1 MEGLR
6 TTVPHRPAARLLAA
20 WVALVIAT
28 LTGPL
33 ASSARAAAIP
43 ATTAAVRSTM
53 SLIYQ
58 QPWVESSAGL
68 RLRLGIDSPLP
79 ASRLGL
85 KVVLYSETTTRD
97 AFEATLGG
105 AEPASEVPI
114 DSVPAGGTIPLAG
127 IDHGGKVD
135 LHLPVDTGNSS
146 SGSTT
151 SPVLSLDCTTYCPGV
166 YPLEFVL
173 FDTELGTQLASLT
186 TYLVYAPPQ
195 TGALKLDVATVLP
208 LGYQPALGASGAS
221 LLGARRLNAL
231 TAMGN
236 VLDAFAPGTLSVAV
250 HGQLLAAL
258 ARDHR
263 PAARGV
269 VVRLAHALGGTTPSE
284 QLVAAPFSAIDPT
297 ALAHAGL
304 GAEVATQLG
313 VSRRVD
319 SSTLGL
325 EPPPSPAV
333 VATPLGPAGLQ
344 ALATAGAHELVVP
357 AASLAG
363 PAPATTTVTPYRLIP
378 GSPDAGSVVFAADTG
393 LGARF
398 DDTTS
403 DAALAAEQLLAELAV
418 VYFEQPF
425 LSTRR
430 AVVIA
435 PSTDGPN
442 ASFLREVGAGLRDS
456 PLLNGV
462 DLDTLF
468 ELYRNDPHLPGA
480 HLTNEEPT
488 GGPSATAV
496 KAARSE
502 LAALERIVPGSPALT
517 IPVEESVL
525 VGESARFDSS
535 RRAAYFGAPAHALG
549 LVARSLSLGG
559 IHTITL
565 TARSG
570 SVPITV
576 SSQYHYPL
584 DLVMHVRSTDL
595 TFPGGTRF
603 AIHLAGPHPFQTVRI
618 PVRTLTSGVT
628 TLQVTLRGPNGAPVL
643 EEGRLSIRSTALSG
657 VAVALSIGALAV
669 LAIWWARSVRRR
681 RRAGRSHAPSDLA
694 AT

>member
-6 TTVPHRPAARLLAA
+6 TTVPHRSAARLLAA

-33 ASSARAAAIP
+33 ASSARAAAP
-43 ATTAAVRSTM
+43 TAAVRSTM

-58 QPWVESSAGL
+58 QPWVEGSAGL

-79 ASRLGL
+79 VSRLGL
-85 KVVLYSETTTRD
+85 KVILYSETTTRD
-97 AFEATLGG
+97 AFEATLHG

-114 DSVPAGGTIPLAG
+114 DSVPAGGTIPLSG
-127 IDHGGKVD
+127 IDHGGRVN
-135 LHLPVDTGNSS
+135 LQLPVDTRSASNE
-146 SGSTT
+146 STA
-151 SPVLSLDCTTYCPGV
+151 SPVLSLDCTSYCPGV
-166 YPLEFVL
+166 YPLELVL

-195 TGALKLDVATVLP
+195 AGALKLDVALVLP
-208 LGYQPALGASGAS
+208 LGYQPALGAKGAT
-221 LLGARRLNAL
+221 LLGTRRLNAL

-236 VLDAFAPGTLSVAV
+236 VLDAFAPGSLSVAV

-269 VVRLAHALGGTTPSE
+269 IARLAHALGGSAPSE
-284 QLVAAPFSAIDPT
+284 QLIAAPFATIDPT
-297 ALAHAGL
+297 ALARAGL
-304 GAEVATQLG
+304 GAEVATQFG

-325 EPPPSPAV
+325 EPPPSPV
-333 VATPLGPAGLQ
+333 VDTMPIGPAGLQ
-344 ALATAGAHELVVP
+344 ALGAAGAHDLVVP

-363 PAPATTTVTPYRLIP
+363 PAPATTTVMPYRLSP
-378 GSPDAGSVVFAADTG
+378 GSPDAGSVVFAADAF

-398 DDTTS
+398 DATTS

-430 AVVIA
+430 AVVVA

-462 DLDTLF
+462 DLNTLF
-468 ELYRNDPHLPGA
+468 ALYRTDPHLPGA
-480 HLTNEEPT
+480 HLMNQEAT
-488 GGPSATAV
+488 GGPSVAAV
-496 KAARSE
+496 AAARRE

-525 VGESARFDSS
+525 LGESVRFDASH
-535 RRAAYFGAPAHALG
+535 RAAYLGAPAHALG

-584 DLVMHVRSTDL
+584 ELMMHVRSTDL

-603 AIHLAGPHPFQTVRI
+603 AVHLAGPHPFQTIRI

-628 TLQVTLRGPNGAPVL
+628 TLQVTLGGPNGTPILA
-643 EEGRLSIRSTALSG
+643 EGRLSIRSTALSG

-669 LAIWWARSVRRR
+669 LAIWWARSFRRR
-681 RRAGRSHAPSDLA
+681 RRIRRSSQAANDLA

>member
-6 TTVPHRPAARLLAA
+6 TTVSHRPAARLLAA

-33 ASSARAAAIP
+33 ASSARAASIP
-43 ATTAAVRSTM
+43 ATTNAVRSTM

-58 QPWVESSAGL
+58 QPWVESSAGI
-68 RLRLGIDSPLP
+68 RLRLGINSPLP
-79 ASRLGL
+79 TSRLGL
-85 KVVLYSETTTRD
+85 KVILYSEATTRD
-97 AFEATLGG
+97 AFEATLHG

-114 DSVPAGGTIPLAG
+114 DSVPAGGTIPLSG

-135 LHLPVDTGNSS
+135 LHLPVDTGSS
-146 SGSTT
+146 SGGSTS

-195 TGALKLDVATVLP
+195 RGALKLDVAMVLP
-208 LGYQPALGASGAS
+208 LGYQPALGANGTS
-221 LLGARRLNAL
+221 LLGNRRLNAL

-258 ARDHR
+258 AHDRHA
-263 PAARGV
+263 AARGV
-269 VVRLAHALGGTTPSE
+269 VARLAHALGGTTPSE
-284 QLVAAPFSAIDPT
+284 QLVAAPFSAVDPT

-304 GAEVATQLG
+304 GAEVATQFG

-333 VATPLGPAGLQ
+333 NTSPLGPAGLR
-344 ALATAGAHELVVP
+344 ALAAAGAHELVVP

-363 PAPATTTVTPYRLIP
+363 PAPTTTTVTPYRLSP
-378 GSPDAGSVVFAADTG
+378 SSPDAGSLVFAADAG

-398 DDTTS
+398 DATTR

-430 AVVIA
+430 AVVVA

-442 ASFLREVGAGLRDS
+442 ASFLREVGAGLQNS

-462 DLDTLF
+462 DRDTLF
-468 ELYRNDPHLPGA
+468 ELYHNDRHLPST
-480 HLTNEEPT
+480 HLANEEPT
-488 GGPSATAV
+488 GAPSATAIA
-496 KAARSE
+496 AARSE
-502 LAALERIVPGSPALT
+502 LADLERIVPGSPAIT

-525 VGESARFDSS
+525 VGESARFNTS
-535 RRAAYFGAPAHALG
+535 RRTAYLGAPAHALD

-559 IHTITL
+559 IHTVTL

-595 TFPGGTRF
+595 TFPGGTHF
-603 AIHLAGPHPFQTVRI
+603 AIHLAGPRPFQTVRI

-628 TLQVTLRGPNGAPVL
+628 TLQVTLRGPNGSPIL
-643 EEGRLSIRSTALSG
+643 EEGQLSIRSTALSG
-657 VAVALSIGALAV
+657 VAVALSIGALTV
-669 LAIWWARSVRRR
+669 LAIWWTRSFRRR
-681 RRAGRSHAPSDLA
+681 RRAGRSQARSDLA